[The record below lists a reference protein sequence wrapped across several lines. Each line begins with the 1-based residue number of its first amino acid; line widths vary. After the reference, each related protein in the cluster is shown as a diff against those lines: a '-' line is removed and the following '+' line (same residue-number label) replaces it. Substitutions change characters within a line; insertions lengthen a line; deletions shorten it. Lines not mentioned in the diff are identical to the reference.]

1 MASYSRYRKS
11 SVWSRAIPAALALVF
26 ALTFPALST
35 RDGNG
40 GYSLPSNSF
49 SVPVTGGTLIASE
62 AAAVWADITTAIA
75 GSVASDGQ
83 STMSGNLKMGAQR
96 ITGLAEGSA
105 ATDATTVNQIQDGA
119 MSWGGVAGGTA
130 DALTLA
136 LSPVVTAYVDGM
148 TIYFVS
154 SASPNTGATTV
165 NVNSVATDAILKNG
179 AALAAGDIAASKVYA
194 ITYYNSDWHLW
205 SPLSFT
211 LASNNTWT
219 GTNTFSAA
227 VTANAALNATST
239 FTLSSTDAG
248 AGGGPYIT
256 ALRDSASPAASD
268 IIGGLLMSGKDSGG
282 TTTSYAFLDGTILDA
297 TDTSEDARIRWVAQ
311 IAGTPTVVM
320 NLGPGIQVASPT
332 GGDKGVGTVNAQA
345 GLYIAGHGTVAQ
357 FVEDE
362 DAVYQTLGTILP
374 LDDTIPQNTEGDEL
388 LTVAITPT
396 NASSTLSI
404 MVEVQGQ
411 LAVASGDW
419 ACAVFVDTT
428 ADAIAA
434 RAASV
439 VSTSNIM
446 QLTFTH
452 TLSAGSTSARTYK
465 VRCGSAVATDLKV
478 NGTNTARLFGGV
490 NQSRMSVTEI
500 LPQ

>member
-1 MASYSRYRKS
+1 MASRPRYRKS
-11 SVWSRAIPAALALVF
+11 SAWSRAIPAALALVF

-75 GSVASDGQ
+75 GSVAADGQ
-83 STMSGNLKMGAQR
+83 TTMSGNLKMGAQR
-96 ITGLAEGSA
+96 ITGLAEGTA

-154 SASPNTGATTV
+154 SASPNTGAATV

-205 SPLSFT
+205 SPMLSLT
-211 LASNNTWT
+211 GYAQLAAA
-219 GTNTFSAA
+219 NTFTAA
-227 VTANAALNATST
+227 QTISVTAAGVAATIT
-239 FTLSSTDAG
+239 STDAG
-248 AGGGPYIT
+248 AAIAPQLDLY
-256 ALRDSASPAASD
+256 RDSGSPAVNDVLGRLAFQ
-268 IIGGLLMSGKDSGG
+268 GEDSAGNQQLYG
-282 TTTSYAFLDGTILDA
+282 ALDATILDP
-297 TDTSEDARIRWVAQ
+297 TSTSEDAQFRIVVP
-311 IAGTPTVVM
+311 IAGANTAELSIGAGVTV
-320 NLGPGIQVASPT
+320 GAPT
-332 GGDKGVGTVNAQA
+332 GSFKGDGTLNAQA
-345 GLYIAGHGTVAQ
+345 GVYIAGHGTVAQ